1 MNSKKATLGLLV
13 FYLAA
18 LAWIIL
24 FKLQFS
30 FKELSH
36 IRNINLI
43 PFKESVIV
51 NGKLDFDEIIQNV
64 LAFIPLGVFIHV
76 IWEEK
81 PVIFRII
88 PIILTSLILEI
99 IQFIFA
105 IGATDITDIITNSS
119 GGIIGIAI
127 AFAMSKILKNN
138 WKKCINIISLICA
151 ILLTLFIAVL
161 LLANNV

>member
-1 MNSKKATLGLLV
+1 MGSKKVTLGLLI

-24 FKLQFS
+24 FKLQLS
-30 FKELSH
+30 FEELSH

-43 PFKESVIV
+43 PFGESVIV

-64 LAFIPLGVFIHV
+64 LAFIPLGVFMHV
-76 IWEEK
+76 LLEEK
-81 PVIFRII
+81 PVVYKVV
-88 PIILTSLILEI
+88 PVVLTSLILEI

-119 GGIIGIAI
+119 GGIIGIFF

-151 ILLTLFIAVL
+151 VLLTLLIAVL
-161 LLANNV
+161 ILTNL